1 MNINLKEIFS
11 ADNVKR
17 LLKYA
22 LYMFLSLVAQ
32 NMLFTELRPLG
43 VCPMVLPA
51 VAVAVGMFEGATWG
65 AVFSLIM
72 GIFADM
78 AFIENTVTFTV
89 LFPALSFVTG
99 FVAQFFINRRFFAYM
114 GAALMALLVTGV
126 VQMLKTAAL
135 DAWSGTMLVTVLLQT
150 LWSLPF
156 AVPAY
161 FPPAEWID

>member
-1 MNINLKEIFS
+1 MNINFKDIFS
-11 ADNVKR
+11 AQNVKR
-17 LLKYA
+17 FLKYA
-22 LYMFLSLVAQ
+22 LYMFLALVTQ
-32 NMLFTELRPLG
+32 NMLLTELRPLG
-43 VCPMVLPA
+43 VCPIVLPA

-114 GAALMALLVTGV
+114 GATLIALIATGV

-135 DAWSGTMLVTVLLQT
+135 DVWSGMMLVTMLLQT
-150 LWSLPF
+150 LWSMPF
-156 AVPAY
+156 AVLAY
-161 FPPAEWID
+161 FPPAEWIE